1 MSVFRRKNRSA
12 TEERSALIA
21 HLEAALARAYAETMR
36 LSNDVQAST
45 PRTQRVSWD
54 DAVAYIEHPSHTLGR
69 QASPHSPPPQ
79 AP

>member
-1 MSVFRRKNRSA
+1 MAAFANK
-12 TEERSALIA
+12 AL
-21 HLEAALARAYAETMR
+21 
-36 LSNDVQAST
+36 
-45 PRTQRVSWD
+45 VSWD

>member
-1 MSVFRRKNRSA
+1 MTAGSGGPTTALRAVTRIARRC
-12 TEERSALIA
+12 ERRIGAVLG
-21 HLEAALARAYAETMR
+21 LPR
-36 LSNDVQAST
+36 LPNE
-45 PRTQRVSWD
+45 RLRRVSWD

>member
-1 MSVFRRKNRSA
+1 MNRCGTDREAHGNASPRGRNVGGGASQSLAATKLAWLRRLFA
-12 TEERSALIA
+12 
-21 HLEAALARAYAETMR
+21 
-36 LSNDVQAST
+36 
-45 PRTQRVSWD
+45 PRPRVSWD

>member
-1 MSVFRRKNRSA
+1 MIAWLRRLFAPS
-12 TEERSALIA
+12 
-21 HLEAALARAYAETMR
+21 
-36 LSNDVQAST
+36 
-45 PRTQRVSWD
+45 PRVSWD